1 LGADYFFSDQI
12 TLTGA
17 YYNTKRS
24 GDFEG
29 KADQYIALAKYAFSK
44 RTTAYASV
52 TYAKAGSS
60 AIQDTS
66 LALGIIG
73 VGTGSSRAGRTA
85 VGILHS
91 F

>member
-1 LGADYFFSDQI
+1 QQM

-29 KADQYIALAKYAFSK
+29 KADQYIALGKYAFSK
-44 RTTAYASV
+44 RTIAYASL
-52 TYAKAGSS
+52 TYAKAGSAS
-60 AIQDTS
+60 PFDTS

-73 VGTGSSRAGRTA
+73 SGNTNATRTA